1 MQKMQEDSSKSPIV
15 NDKHHVEVVNNSPHV
30 EDDVLEKLRQKR
42 QMQRKQRATKNL
54 FIRNILNALFMIV
67 ALIAMLGLVVNK
79 DRAML
84 WYAVG
89 LFAVIIKMVEVM
101 LRMPGIKK

>member
-1 MQKMQEDSSKSPIV
+1 MMQNEKPHSTSPTQETK
-15 NDKHHVEVVNNSPHV
+15 V
-30 EDDVLEKLRQKR
+30 EDDLLNKLRE
-42 QMQRKQRATKNL
+42 RKQLQRRQRMTRNL
-54 FIRNILNALFMIV
+54 FIRNILNALFMLV
-67 ALIAMLGLVVNK
+67 ALIAMLGIVMNK
-79 DRAML
+79 EKAMV

>member
-1 MQKMQEDSSKSPIV
+1 MMQNEKPHSTAPTQETK
-15 NDKHHVEVVNNSPHV
+15 V
-30 EDDVLEKLRQKR
+30 EDDLLNKLRE
-42 QMQRKQRATKNL
+42 RKQLQRRQRMTRNL
-54 FIRNILNALFMIV
+54 FIRNILNALFMLV
-67 ALIAMLGLVVNK
+67 ALIAMLGIVMSK
-79 DRAML
+79 EKAMV

>member
-1 MQKMQEDSSKSPIV
+1 MHNEPHIPDDTHLASSPEDELLKKLQEK
-15 NDKHHVEVVNNSPHV
+15 K
-30 EDDVLEKLRQKR
+30 
-42 QMQRKQRATKNL
+42 QMRRKQRMTRNL
-54 FIRNILNALFMIV
+54 FIRNILNALFMLV
-67 ALIAMLGLVVNK
+67 ALIAMLGIVMNK
-79 DRAML
+79 ERAMV

>member
-1 MQKMQEDSSKSPIV
+1 MHNGSHIP
-15 NDKHHVEVVNNSPHV
+15 NNTHLANSP
-30 EDDVLEKLRQKR
+30 EDELLKKLQEKKQLR
-42 QMQRKQRATKNL
+42 RKQRMTRNL
-54 FIRNILNALFMIV
+54 FIRNILNALFMLV
-67 ALIAMLGLVVNK
+67 ALIAMLGIVMNK
-79 DRAML
+79 ERAMV